1 MEYNISD
8 YKLKISETAKEVV
21 VEVWDKTGQIK
32 IDYVMWLKKDLKEEE
47 ERL

>member
-1 MEYNISD
+1 MEYSISD
-8 YKLKISETAKEVV
+8 YKLKISESTKEII